1 MNNLLLN
8 NLKTTFRSLKKH
20 RMSAVINIA
29 GLALGMAA
37 CLIITFYVQEEMSYD
52 TFYKDADRVYRL
64 NTRWKQVEADEKF
77 ATSPPPLA
85 PALAELSPD
94 VEAFVRL
101 SKLSDFTM
109 RPDHDFDRPYRET
122 NVWMV
127 DKDFIKVLD
136 NGVLAGDPQTMLSQ
150 PRSVVMPRKTAIR
163 YFGQEAFEAGNV
175 VGRQLGGGGDGGT
188 KWQVTGVIEDQPEQ
202 SHLQFDM
209 LLSKFSENG
218 PGEDI
223 WGWLAFYSYVKLRD
237 NTPET
242 IQRVE
247 EQLEYIVANYA
258 VQDAGMSLE
267 QLRESGMD
275 IEYTLQPVKDIHLK
289 SALLREMAP
298 NGSLTYVRSMII
310 VAVFIILLA
319 CVNFVNLTTAKST
332 LRAKEIGVRKVLGSE
347 RSQLIAKFLTESLV
361 MTFISLLIALG
372 LVEFF
377 TNVIRTGFDWEIST
391 AFLREPL
398 VLLTVLG
405 VTAFIGLLAG
415 LYPAIYLTGFQP
427 VNVLKGKSPKGK
439 GEKGIRNGLVVSQ
452 FVISIGLIIATLIIN
467 QQVDFIQQKDLGFEK
482 ENVLVIQ
489 NDREIDDRREEFKT
503 FLRPNSHIIEAGFST
518 GIPGLPQYMRRDF
531 NVEGREGNM
540 GINWF
545 QADDSFLATMDIAI
559 KLGRDF
565 NKAIA
570 SDSSGLLLNESA
582 VKELGLEDPIGTY
595 ITINKGRNDE
605 HRVQV
610 IGVVEDFNLQ
620 SFDRKIGALAIE
632 YLSGYDFKDYITIRL
647 APGNLKEAIS
657 TVEAAWKEFEPNV
670 PLVYSFLDSD
680 FDRLFKSEQR
690 LSKVFNAFTGMA
702 IFIACLGLF
711 GLAAYTNEQRTRE
724 ISIRKVLGAS
734 IGSLL
739 RLLYQSYFRL
749 ILISFVIA
757 GLVAYSFAQQWLSN
771 FVYRTQIDYK
781 PFVLALLG
789 TVLIAAVT
797 VVYQSLKTV
806 LRNPV
811 DTLKNE

>member
-1 MNNLLLN
+1 
-8 NLKTTFRSLKKH
+8 
-20 RMSAVINIA
+20 MSAVINIA

-64 NTRWKQVEADEKF
+64 NTRWKQVEVDEKF

-127 DKDFIKVLD
+127 DKGFLKVLD
-136 NGVLAGDPQTMLSQ
+136 NGVLAGDPETMLSQ
-150 PRSVVMPRKTAIR
+150 PLSVVMPRKTAIR

-223 WGWLAFYSYVKLRD
+223 WGWLAFYSYIKLKD
-237 NTPET
+237 NKPET
-242 IQRVE
+242 IKRVE

-258 VQDAGMSLE
+258 VPDPGMTIE

-275 IEYTLQPVKDIHLK
+275 IQYSLQPVKDIHLK
-289 SALLREMAP
+289 SSLLREMGP

-310 VAVFIILLA
+310 VALFIIVLA

-332 LRAKEIGVRKVLGSE
+332 LRAKEIGVRKVLGSD

-415 LYPAIYLTGFQP
+415 LYPALYLTGFQP

-439 GEKGIRNGLVVSQ
+439 GEKSIRNGLVISQ

-467 QQVDFIQQKDLGFEK
+467 QQVGFIQQKDLGFEK

-503 FLRPNSHIIEAGFST
+503 FLRPNSHIIESGFST

-531 NVEGREGNM
+531 NIAGREGNM

-559 KLGRDF
+559 KAGRGF

-570 SDSSGLLLNESA
+570 SDSSGLLLNEVA

-632 YLSGYDFKDYITIRL
+632 YLKGYDFKDYITVRL
-647 APGNLKEAIS
+647 APGNLKEAIH

-690 LSKVFNAFTGMA
+690 LSKVFNAFTGLA

-739 RLLYQSYFRL
+739 SLLYQSYFRL

-757 GLVAYSFAQQWLSN
+757 GLVAYLFAQQWLAN

-781 PFVLALLG
+781 PFVLALVG

>member
-1 MNNLLLN
+1 MLN

-37 CLIITFYVQEEMSYD
+37 CLVITFYVQEEMSYD
-52 TFYKDADRVYRL
+52 SFYKDADRVYRL
-64 NTRWKQVEADEKF
+64 NTRWKQVEVDEKF

-85 PALAELSPD
+85 PALAGLSPD

-101 SKLSDFTM
+101 NKLSDFTM

-127 DKDFIKVLD
+127 DKGFIKVLD
-136 NGVLAGDPQTMLSQ
+136 NGVLAGDPETMLSQ
-150 PRSVVMPRKTAIR
+150 PRSVVMPKKTAIR
-163 YFGQEAFEAGNV
+163 YFGQEAYEAGNI

-223 WGWLAFYSYVKLRD
+223 WGWLAFYSYVKLKD
-237 NTPET
+237 NKPET

-258 VQDAGMSLE
+258 VPDAGMTLA

-275 IEYTLQPVKDIHLK
+275 IQYTLQPVKDIHLK
-289 SALLREMAP
+289 SSLLREMAP

-347 RSQLIAKFLTESLV
+347 RGQLIARFLTESLV
-361 MTFISLLIALG
+361 MTFISLLMALG

-391 AFLREPL
+391 AFLREPV
-398 VLLTVLG
+398 VLLSVLG

-439 GEKGIRNGLVVSQ
+439 GEKGIRNGLVASQ

-467 QQVDFIQQKDLGFEK
+467 QQVEFTRQKDLGFDK

-489 NDREIDDRREEFKT
+489 NDREIDERREEFKS
-503 FLRPNSHIIEAGFST
+503 FLRPNSHIVETGFST

-545 QADDSFLATMDIAI
+545 QADDSFLTTMDIAI
-559 KLGRDF
+559 KTGRGF
-565 NKAIA
+565 NKAMA

-632 YLSGYDFKDYITIRL
+632 YLDDYDFKDYITIRL

-670 PLVYSFLDSD
+670 PVVYSFLDTD

-690 LSKVFNAFTGMA
+690 LSKVFNAFTGLA

-711 GLAAYTNEQRTRE
+711 GLAAYTNEQRIRE

-734 IGSLL
+734 ISSLL
-739 RLLYQSYFRL
+739 GLLYQSYFRL

-757 GLVAYSFAQQWLSN
+757 GGLAYLFAQQWLSN
-771 FVYRTQIDYK
+771 FIYRTQIDYK

>member
-8 NLKTTFRSLKKH
+8 NLKTTFRSLNKH

-37 CLIITFYVQEEMSYD
+37 CLVITFYVQEEMSYD

-64 NTRWKQVEADEKF
+64 NTYWKQVETEEKF

-101 SKLSDFTM
+101 NKLSDFTM

-150 PRSVVMPRKTAIR
+150 PSSVVMPRKTAIR
-163 YFGQEAFEAGNV
+163 YFGQEAFESGNI

-237 NTPET
+237 NKPET
-242 IQRVE
+242 IKRVE

-258 VQDAGMSLE
+258 VPDPSMTIE

-275 IEYTLQPVKDIHLK
+275 IQYTLQPVKDIHLK

-310 VAVFIILLA
+310 VAVFIMLLA

-377 TNVIRTGFDWEIST
+377 TNVIRTGFDWEISK
-391 AFLREPL
+391 AFLREPV

-452 FVISIGLIIATLIIN
+452 FVISIGLIITTLIIN
-467 QQVDFIQQKDLGFEK
+467 QQVAFIRQTDLGFDK

-489 NDREIDDRREEFKT
+489 NDREIDERREEFKNY
-503 FLRPNSHIIEAGFST
+503 LRPNSHIIETGFST

-545 QADDSFLATMDIAI
+545 QADDSFLAAMDIAI
-559 KLGRDF
+559 TTGRSFDQ
-565 NKAIA
+565 AIA

-582 VKELGLEDPIGTY
+582 VKELGLKDPIGTY
-595 ITINKGRNDE
+595 VTINKGRNDE

-632 YLSGYDFKDYITIRL
+632 YLDDYDFKDYITIRL
-647 APGNLKEAIS
+647 APGNLKEAVS

-670 PLVYSFLDSD
+670 PLVYSFLDND

-734 IGSLL
+734 ISSLL
-739 RLLYQSYFRL
+739 GLLYQSYFRL
-749 ILISFVIA
+749 ILVSFVIA
-757 GLVAYSFAQQWLSN
+757 GGVAYLFAQQWLSN

-789 TVLIAAVT
+789 TILIAAVT